1 MSNNL
6 LIAVRMCGEIDGD
19 GGASDYGS
27 EEGNEEERNAN
38 EVASG

>member
-1 MSNNL
+1 MNNNL

-27 EEGNEEERNAN
+27 EAGNEEERKAN